1 MKLNETFLARSF
13 RHPANAGTFAV
24 NESLAAAGERIIAG
38 GQITAD
44 QNGERAE
51 RETQIF

>member
-1 MKLNETFLARSF
+1 M
-13 RHPANAGTFAV
+13 FAV

-38 GQITAD
+38 RQITAD